1 MVVVDDVPHAGDPHV
16 ERPDS
21 RGDENLCSAAIHTT
35 KRTAGVAL
43 GGHRVADKPRGALR
57 RRTVVRAGTG
67 EVGLGGVEVVALPED
82 FDAFWRREHLRIVA
96 FAYAL
101 TGSRSAAED
110 LAQDAL
116 AAAAAS
122 WSKLENPAAWVR
134 RVVANRAVSRWRRQ
148 GREAKAL
155 SRLGR
160 QRDSYALP
168 EEDASFWD
176 AVRRLPRRQAQV
188 VALYYLDDL
197 PVAEIAQTLGI
208 APGTVK
214 ATLHH
219 ARAALAQVLGC
230 DDEDRR

>member
-1 MVVVDDVPHAGDPHV
+1 VQAV
-16 ERPDS
+16 
-21 RGDENLCSAAIHTT
+21 
-35 KRTAGVAL
+35 
-43 GGHRVADKPRGALR
+43 
-57 RRTVVRAGTG
+57 TG
-67 EVGLGGVEVVALPED
+67 EVVVGEADVISLPED

-101 TGSRSAAED
+101 TGSRTAAED

-122 WSKLENPAAWVR
+122 WAKLENPGAWVR

-148 GREAKAL
+148 GREATAL
-155 SRLGR
+155 SRLAR
-160 QRDSYALP
+160 QRDTYTLDD
-168 EEDASFWD
+168 EDASFWD

-219 ARAALAQVLGC
+219 GRAALAQILGC
-230 DDEDRR
+230 DDEDAG